1 MSPKL
6 PANRRAET
14 AGFSLACR
22 PAHRIPGRC
31 LVHSRSVDTGREIN
45 AIRIGGTEYLL
56 TVTAGDAV
64 HLTRETGPG
73 ETGQS
78 AVPDWYLLPG
88 PGQLAS
94 LGSYDQA
101 ALARPRWAAATLCG
115 REWLYMAGVRWWDDE
130 SLGEEDASAPSCRRC
145 LALMDKLF
153 PEPELDDRFDLAVQ
167 ALTGTVAEHGYA
179 EMWNVPGDQQAA
191 LRKQVRSAVKKRTGH
206 PVQTLAR
213 GSLLVFVCEP
223 IHQQHAA
230 GREHA
235 IAQATSSVLT
245 GRPAQALP
253 TPWRLSWD
261 ALAVG

>member
-1 MSPKL
+1 M
-6 PANRRAET
+6 
-14 AGFSLACR
+14 
-22 PAHRIPGRC
+22 
-31 LVHSRSVDTGREIN
+31 DTDREVN

-73 ETGQS
+73 EPGQS
-78 AVPDWYLLPG
+78 AVPERYLTPG
-88 PGQLAS
+88 HRQPAPLLRG
-94 LGSYDQA
+94 YDQA
-101 ALARPRWAAATLCG
+101 ALALPRWEAATLCG
-115 REWLYMAGVRWWDDE
+115 REWLTMAGISWWAGEDPDD
-130 SLGEEDASAPSCRRC
+130 ACAPSCRRC

-153 PEPELDDRFDLAVQ
+153 PEPELDERFDRALQAV
-167 ALTGTVAEHGYA
+167 TGTVAEHGYA

-206 PVQTLAR
+206 GTQTLAR

-230 GREHA
+230 ERERR
-235 IAQATSSVLT
+235 IAQSFGSVLT
-245 GRPAQALP
+245 GQPAQPLP

-261 ALAVG
+261 ACEAG

>member
-1 MSPKL
+1 
-6 PANRRAET
+6 
-14 AGFSLACR
+14 
-22 PAHRIPGRC
+22 
-31 LVHSRSVDTGREIN
+31 VDTDREVN
-45 AIRIGGTEYLL
+45 AIRIGDTEYLL

-73 ETGQS
+73 ETRQS
-78 AVPDWYLLPG
+78 AVPDRYLSPG

-94 LGSYDQA
+94 LRSYDQA
-101 ALARPRWAAATLCG
+101 ALARPRWETATLCG

-130 SLGEEDASAPSCRRC
+130 SLDGDDPSAPSCRRC

-153 PEPELDDRFDLAVQ
+153 PEPQLDDRFDLAVQ

-206 PVQTLAR
+206 PTQTLAR

-230 GREHA
+230 ERERR
-235 IAQATSSVLT
+235 IAQSFGGVLA
-245 GRPAQALP
+245 GQPAQPLP

-261 ALAVG
+261 ACAAR

>member
-1 MSPKL
+1 M
-6 PANRRAET
+6 N
-14 AGFSLACR
+14 
-22 PAHRIPGRC
+22 
-31 LVHSRSVDTGREIN
+31 TGREIN
-45 AIRIGGTEYLL
+45 AIRIGETEYLL
-56 TVTAGDAV
+56 TVTTGDAV

-73 ETGQS
+73 ESGQS
-78 AVPDWYLLPG
+78 AVPDRFLLPG

-94 LGSYDQA
+94 LRSYDQA
-101 ALARPRWAAATLCG
+101 ALASPRWEAATLCG

-130 SLGEEDASAPSCRRC
+130 SLDGDDPSAPSCRRC

-153 PEPELDDRFDLAVQ
+153 PEPQLDDRFDLAVQ

-206 PVQTLAR
+206 PTQTLAR

-230 GREHA
+230 VREHA
-235 IAQATSSVLT
+235 IAEATSSVLT
-245 GRPAQALP
+245 GQPARPLP

-261 ALAVG
+261 ALAAG

>member
-1 MSPKL
+1 
-6 PANRRAET
+6 
-14 AGFSLACR
+14 
-22 PAHRIPGRC
+22 
-31 LVHSRSVDTGREIN
+31 VN
-45 AIRIGGTEYLL
+45 AIRIGDTEYLL

-64 HLTRETGPG
+64 HLTREAGLG

-78 AVPDWYLLPG
+78 AAPGRYLSPG
-88 PGQLAS
+88 QGQLAS
-94 LGSYDQA
+94 LRSYYHA

-115 REWLYMAGVRWWDDE
+115 REWLTMAGVSLWDGDD
-130 SLGEEDASAPSCRRC
+130 LGEEEASAPSCRRC
-145 LALMDKLF
+145 LALMDRLF

-167 ALTGTVAEHGYA
+167 AVTGTVAEHGYA

-206 PVQTLAR
+206 PTQTLAR

-230 GREHA
+230 ERERT
-235 IAQATSSVLT
+235 IAQATGSVLT
-245 GRPAQALP
+245 GQPAQPLP

-261 ALAVG
+261 ACEAG

>member
-1 MSPKL
+1 M
-6 PANRRAET
+6 
-14 AGFSLACR
+14 
-22 PAHRIPGRC
+22 
-31 LVHSRSVDTGREIN
+31 DTDREVN

-78 AVPDWYLLPG
+78 AVPEQYLTPG
-88 PGQLAS
+88 HGQHATL
-94 LGSYDQA
+94 LRGYDQA

-115 REWLYMAGVRWWDDE
+115 REWLTMAGISLWDDDP
-130 SLGEEDASAPSCRRC
+130 GGEDAFAPSCRRC

-167 ALTGTVAEHGYA
+167 AVTGTVAEHGYA
-179 EMWNVPGDQQAA
+179 EMRGVPGDQQAA
-191 LRKQVRSAVKKRTGH
+191 LRRQVRSAVKKRTGH
-206 PVQTLAR
+206 PTQTLAR

-223 IHQQHAA
+223 IHQQHSAE
-230 GREHA
+230 RERR
-235 IAQATSSVLT
+235 IAQAFGSVLP
-245 GRPAQALP
+245 GQPAQPLP

-261 ALAVG
+261 TCKAG